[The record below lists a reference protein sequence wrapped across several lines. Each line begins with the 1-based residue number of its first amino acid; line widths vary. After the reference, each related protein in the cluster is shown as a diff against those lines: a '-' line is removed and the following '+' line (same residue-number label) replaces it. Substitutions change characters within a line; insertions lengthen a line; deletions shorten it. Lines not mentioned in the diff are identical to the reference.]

1 MIEVEGL
8 VDMPPDSDVVPLF
21 PALVIVRVPSSA
33 PDKECVFFE
42 GRILVDR
49 IHLATEMLIDGE
61 DIWPAFQEA
70 GVVGSNIIT
79 WLYDVDQKAI
89 VEAMQ
94 GISLWI
100 GCDLDAYETLA
111 NKWVCA
117 HPGNRAFAARVMAG
131 LSAGL

>member
-1 MIEVEGL
+1 MISVEGF
-8 VDMPPDSDVVPLF
+8 VDKPLDSEVVPSF
-21 PALVIVRVPSSA
+21 PAALLVRAPSSA
-33 PDKECVFFE
+33 PGKECVFFE

-89 VEAMQ
+89 VEALD
-94 GISLWI
+94 GISHWI
-100 GCDLDAYETLA
+100 GQDLDAYEAMA
-111 NKWVCA
+111 NEWVLR